1 MPDWPSSSRFAGI
14 VAAND
19 KGFVTERG
27 EELTLLSFDLV
38 PIKRV
43 TLPQPPANQY
53 THERY
58 WNPRPDWSGKR
69 VLLLGQVFSTR
80 GPWLWIDAENLE
92 VLKSWQDVLTGD
104 VAVSSDRLVMGTR
117 GQHFG
122 DPPPTLEIAV
132 PGGDWKPLSST
143 TNPSTPQFVGP
154 DLLYFH
160 RYSTISLPAPAQAFL
175 IRTDG
180 SEIFRLETTRKGWGP
195 GRAAVSRVGNRF
207 VILEGEMKGSHPA
220 LDIGGQSVLKGV
232 LVYDPPFHVPSY
244 TLTIRDSKVT
254 NASAALS
261 PDGRHL
267 AVLGYREPLLEV
279 FELPPAN

>member
-38 PIKRV
+38 PIKRM
-43 TLPQPPANQY
+43 TLPALPRNFLSG
-53 THERY
+53 Y
-58 WNPRPDWSGKR
+58 WSPHSSWSGR
-69 VLLLGQVFSTR
+69 HLLFFAGPAWVKI
-80 GPWLWIDAENLE
+80 PWLWVDAESLE
-92 VLKSWQDVLTGD
+92 VLESWRDIVTGP
-104 VAVSSDRLVMGTR
+104 VTVSDDQVISQPYSRR
-117 GQHFG
+117 FG
-122 DPPPTLEIAV
+122 DPPSTLMAEV
-132 PGGDWKPLSST
+132 PGGSWRPI
-143 TNPSTPQFVGP
+143 PSTLSASVPSFVGP
-154 DLLYFH
+154 NLVYFH
-160 RYSTISLPAPAQAFL
+160 RPQTINHPASAEAFL
-175 IRTDG
+175 FRTDG
-180 SEIFRLETTRKGWGP
+180 SEIFRLETTRKGWEP
-195 GRAAVSRVGNRF
+195 GRAVVSRVGNRF